1 MEEKQLNSEESLEL
15 ITRMIRQ
22 TRSRVERNAAQPFLV
37 MGYLTVAVSIAVW
50 FALRATHNPIWHLL
64 WFVIPIAGLFYN
76 GIVRRAN
83 REKAVTTYIDRVVGY
98 VWWVFGSAAVLCS
111 LLSFFVRL
119 DILFIILLLMGL
131 ATALTGLVTRFRLCV
146 VSGMVSALLL
156 APVCLFIGG
165 IDQCLIF
172 AAVFAVMMIIPGH
185 ILDFKCRRLCSEN

>member
-1 MEEKQLNSEESLEL
+1 M
-15 ITRMIRQ
+15 
-22 TRSRVERNAAQPFLV
+22 
-37 MGYLTVAVSIAVW
+37 
-50 FALRATHNPIWHLL
+50 RATHNPIWHLL

-156 APVCLFIGG
+156 APGLPFRRGNRPMP
-165 IDQCLIF
+165 DLR
-172 AAVFAVMMIIPGH
+172 
-185 ILDFKCRRLCSEN
+185 RRLCGDDGHTGPYPGFQMSPPMFRELNPLLHSELRLAVMSLLLGAESADFV

>member
-1 MEEKQLNSEESLEL
+1 MS
-15 ITRMIRQ
+15 ITR
-22 TRSRVERNAAQPFLV
+22 SAP
-37 MGYLTVAVSIAVW
+37 S
-50 FALRATHNPIWHLL
+50 LRAHATAAPTRLRPIPRPRAAASTTCLL
-64 WFVIPIAGLFYN
+64 YTSWFVIPIAGLFYN

-156 APVCLFIGG
+156 APVCLSIGG

-172 AAVFAVMMIIPGH
+172 AAVFAVMMVIPGH

>member
-111 LLSFFVRL
+111 LL
-119 DILFIILLLMGL
+119 
-131 ATALTGLVTRFRLCV
+131 
-146 VSGMVSALLL
+146 
-156 APVCLFIGG
+156 
-165 IDQCLIF
+165 
-172 AAVFAVMMIIPGH
+172 
-185 ILDFKCRRLCSEN
+185 